1 MTEALVAFA
10 VLLVAALV
18 GTLLK
23 PTPEQSRPLFP
34 EVAVNKGSEPDSHHS
49 H

>member
-23 PTPEQSRPLFP
+23 PTSEQTRPLFP
-34 EVAVNKGSEPDSHHS
+34 EVTAHTGSEPDHH